1 MPIATVRGVDI
12 HYEIL
17 GERGPFV
24 VLQPGGRRAGAGVRS
39 LGEKIAEAG

>member
-1 MPIATVRGVDI
+1 MPVATVRGVDI

-24 VLQPGGRRAGAGVRS
+24 VLQQIGRAHV
-39 LGEKIAEAG
+39 